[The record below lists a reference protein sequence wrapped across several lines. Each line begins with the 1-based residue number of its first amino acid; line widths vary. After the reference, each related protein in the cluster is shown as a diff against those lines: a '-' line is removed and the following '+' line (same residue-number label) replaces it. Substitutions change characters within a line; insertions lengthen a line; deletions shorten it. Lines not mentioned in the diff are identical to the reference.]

1 MRGIKSHWVVVACFY
16 FRCKVGRVR
25 ENVIPQ
31 KTSFPNKD
39 RKWFGAS
46 KQNPRAWTYLPLF
59 RLFITKGEAERRGVF
74 RPKGLFAF
82 SLLLSLLGLHYSKPK
97 GEPASEERYN

>member
-59 RLFITKGEAERRGVF
+59 RLFIIQRERRNGAGCLGL
-74 RPKGLFAF
+74 KGLFAF
-82 SLLLSLLGLHYSKPK
+82 SLLLSLLFRGGSKELFR
-97 GEPASEERYN
+97 GRRQS